1 MIRKFDLNYQS
12 DRQVKQC
19 NWYLPVTSQFK
30 HLFIQSQVRLCNLLL
45 CCQLL
50 SVGHEKVVYIIQ

>member
-12 DRQVKQC
+12 DRQC

-30 HLFIQSQVRLCNLLL
+30 HLFIQSQVRLCSLLL
-45 CCQLL
+45 CCQL
-50 SVGHEKVVYIIQ
+50 SVGHEKVAYIIQ